1 MVALSE
7 HPFVARCQGAFE
19 QLTASFANIV
29 FSRRRAVG
37 LLILAAA
44 ATEPR
49 CLGFALCALLAAKAT
64 VRGLRLTN
72 LYAPY
77 DYNAVLCG
85 IAIAREFSATPSAFA
100 LVLAL
105 GASSVLVTAA
115 LGALSGYVGFI
126 PVLSIPFGLTSWLS
140 FGVSQRFAVDRC
152 AAWRRCLGLAAAAAA
167 RAHAAKSRGLSAVAE
182 RARRRARARRFV
194 APQSNL
200 DAARDERRAAGP
212 AAAAPRAG
220 AARRRH
226 AARHRLQRRTRG
238 SHGRRRLAGP
248 VARLPSLVALGS
260 ALLAAFFALGFAG
273 PLTRLGL
280 SLSFVPFNAAAILV
294 LSALR
299 ERASNHG
306 PRLADFAADTPE
318 QLLLNHIAEQPHAA
332 VALRLQMPF
341 YGAWMCTQGVD
352 GAYTHRGILRHAYDF
367 ELYGGSDNAL
377 CGGAGTRLEDYHCF
391 GQPVLAAADGTVV
404 AVETFVPNNAI
415 GEDNPQKPWGN
426 YVTLQHT
433 GAVYSL
439 VAHLTPGSVVV
450 YPGQFVARGTVLG
463 YCGNSGR
470 SPRPHLHFQ
479 LQTTALPGSATLP
492 CRFSDVVVH
501 SRAGRRFESAHDA
514 ALGEALQ
521 TLQPD
526 YALGAHFDLPLG
538 ATLTY
543 RIGGKLERVVSEIDG
558 WGSLLAALGRQA
570 SAAGFHAQRDLLQLP
585 RAAGVGAPDSVLTL
599 LRLALSHVPLERH
612 PELTF
617 RSALSDRWLGGRLR
631 GLLWDLKAPFKSEHG
646 VALHSRIEI
655 DERGLAVV
663 GASSA
668 RGANGAPLIQTR
680 AVFGGAVGPR
690 LLEASKRLR
699 LRTRRA
705 ELIVHSPAPRKGR
718 ESSQVGPQ
726 PRLFPIGV
734 GDW

>member
-1 MVALSE
+1 MAALNLRGS
-7 HPFVARCQGAFE
+7 VARFRGALDS
-19 QLTASFANIV
+19 LTASFAHIV

-49 CLGFALCALLAAKAT
+49 CLGLGLCALLAAKAT

-85 IAIAREFSATPSAFA
+85 IAVAHEYSATPMAFA

-115 LGALSGYVGFI
+115 LGALAGYVGFI
-126 PVLSIPFGLTSWLS
+126 PVLSIPFVVTSWLS
-140 FGVSQRFAVDRC
+140 FGVAQHLPLIGALPARDAW
-152 AAWRRCLGLAAAAAA
+152 AAGLPPLLTLTLQSLGGFLLLPNVLAGALVLAALAIHSRISTLLATSAALLVLVLLQLAQAPLADATLQGIACSAA
-167 RAHAAKSRGLSAVAE
+167 LAAVTVGGVWLVPSRGS
-182 RARRRARARRFV
+182 
-194 APQSNL
+194 
-200 DAARDERRAAGP
+200 
-212 AAAAPRAG
+212 
-220 AARRRH
+220 
-226 AARHRLQRRTRG
+226 
-238 SHGRRRLAGP
+238 
-248 VARLPSLVALGS
+248 SLVALGT

-318 QLLLNHIAEQPHAA
+318 QQLLNHIAEQPHAA
-332 VALRLQMPF
+332 AALRLQLPF

-367 ELYGGSDNAL
+367 EMYGGADSTL
-377 CGGAGTRLEDYHCF
+377 CAGAGTRLEDYHCF

-404 AVETFVPNNAI
+404 AVESFVPNNAI

-426 YVTLQHT
+426 YVTLQHA

-450 YPGQFVARGTVLG
+450 YLGQFVARGTVLG

-479 LQTTALPGSATLP
+479 LQGSALPGSPTLP

-501 SRAGRRFESAHDA
+501 SRDGRRFESAHA
-514 ALGEALQ
+514 AELGEALQ

-526 YALGAHFDLPLG
+526 YALGALFDLPLG

-543 RIGGKLERVVSEIDG
+543 RIGGKLERVVCEIDA
-558 WGSLLAALGRQA
+558 WGRGLLRSVDKPAELVFTR
-570 SAAGFHAQRDLLQLP
+570 SETCFSCHELR
-585 RAAGVGAPDSVLTL
+585 GAPDSVLTL

-617 RSALSDRWLGGRLR
+617 RSALPDRWLGGRLR
-631 GLLWDLKAPFKSEHG
+631 GLFWDLKAPFKTDHST
-646 VALHSRIEI
+646 ALHSRIEI
-655 DERGLAVV
+655 DERGLAVL

-668 RGANGAPLIQTR
+668 RGANGVPLIQTR

-690 LLEASKRLR
+690 LLEVSAFGRA
-699 LRTRRA
+699 RRA
-705 ELIVHSPAPRKGR
+705 ELVVHPPSARKVA
-718 ESSQVGPQ
+718 SQATGQ
-726 PRLFPIGV
+726 ATALFPIGV